1 MSFGSRLSAVAASLT
16 SLTIVLG
23 IPGVTNAL
31 SLADL
36 ATPGASFSAGNGIRY
51 SNFIVKIQ
59 GRGLSHDLRDYEVVP
74 AAEGFLLLG
83 DVSGRRKG
91 GRINL
96 RYGVTGSRLFRAGV
110 AIDAGQASHG
120 KLAVTERLF
129 DVDRI
134 DMLQAWTRNGKTSDF
149 ATFDALLALQ
159 VREKITIKGDYSL
172 ARSGGAITHSFH
184 ANSPTP
190 EPTTG
195 LMLAAGL
202 AALAA
207 TRHSRWCTRR
217 SR

>member
-59 GRGLSHDLRDYEVVP
+59 GKGLSHDLRDYEVVP

-83 DVSGRRKG
+83 DVNGRRKG
-91 GRINL
+91 GRISL

-134 DMLQAWTRNGKTSDF
+134 DMLQAWTRDGKTSDF

-159 VREKITIKGDYSL
+159 VREKITIKGDYAL
-172 ARSGGAITHSFH
+172 ARSGGAVTHSFH
-184 ANSPTP
+184 ARSSTP
-190 EPTTG
+190 EPTTA

-207 TRHSRWCTRR
+207 TRRSRWCTRS